1 MRKSITVNGRSFM
14 GTNKTLAAIEGL
26 KGMGEWY
33 PSSIIY
39 RSSFYCVYDA
49 VEEKIIELKEPA
61 QLTIKTCE
69 KFLETSHKYII
80 KAGNYACE
88 IDEEKMRYLVG
99 NDKINSY
106 KNFID
111 DLESKIVVY
120 QLLRE
125 AKEPK
130 RKKNYT
136 TNTCHVDV
144 TRL

>member
-1 MRKSITVNGRSFM
+1 MRKVLVLNGKNYM

-26 KGMGEWY
+26 KDMGEWY
-33 PSSIIY
+33 PSAIIY
-39 RSSFYCVYDA
+39 NTSFYCVYDA
-49 VEEKIIELKEPA
+49 VEGKIIELKEPA
-61 QLTIKTCE
+61 QLTIKSCE
-69 KFLETSHKYII
+69 KFLKTSHKYIL

-88 IDEEKMRYLVG
+88 IDEAKMKNLVG
-99 NDKINSY
+99 NDKVNSY
-106 KNFID
+106 KEFIN
-111 DLESKIVVY
+111 DLESKVVIY

-130 RKKNYT
+130 RKKNYM